1 MAQLIDTASALEKMR
16 DTWDEKTQQPKT
28 YGLRFN
34 TKNGFRE
41 IYNARKAVK
50 NPQQKAE
57 GNPGGRNHAH
67 LQFKG
72 LVQVYDDDIK
82 EFRDIK
88 FAQIIAFRDY
98 NSTQWQPVKLI

>member
-1 MAQLIDTASALEKMR
+1 MAQTIDTASALEKMR
-16 DTWDEKTQQPKT
+16 DTWDESTGQPKT
-28 YGLRFN
+28 YGLRFVS
-34 TKNGFRE
+34 KNGFRE
-41 IYNARKAVK
+41 IYNARRAVK
-50 NPQQKAE
+50 NPQQRAE
-57 GNPGGRNHAH
+57 GVQSGPKHAH

-98 NSTQWQPVKLI
+98 NSTQWQLVKLI